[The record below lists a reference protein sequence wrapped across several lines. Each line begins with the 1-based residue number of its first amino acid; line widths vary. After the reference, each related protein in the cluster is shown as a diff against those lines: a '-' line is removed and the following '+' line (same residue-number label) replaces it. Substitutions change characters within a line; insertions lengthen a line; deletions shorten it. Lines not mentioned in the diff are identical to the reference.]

1 MHKEHYSSKHGL
13 SPISKRIEIKSVS
26 MIYHISRCIIK
37 LVYLKSQGDLSFGA
51 EGVLQWVYEVFRHDV
66 DHDPKPKL
74 NA

>member
-1 MHKEHYSSKHGL
+1 
-13 SPISKRIEIKSVS
+13 